1 MFNEALIK
9 SICFENKIIKRRKCF
24 LKITVYNI
32 SMRMRVL
39 EKKNHKVHKNA
50 IQQFRY
56 VFYKLFFTVNEFSII
71 QHI

>member
-1 MFNEALIK
+1 M
-9 SICFENKIIKRRKCF
+9 F
-24 LKITVYNI
+24 LKNNCLQYIYEDESTW
-32 SMRMRVL
+32 
-39 EKKNHKVHKNA
+39 KKNHKVHKNA